1 MYYYVVQVIREV
13 VVMSGVM
20 TYRCTECGK
29 GELVPH
35 ISFSMTNNKLHR
47 VLKCNKCSYTKSY

>member
-1 MYYYVVQVIREV
+1 MGGVI
-13 VVMSGVM
+13 